1 MKDIKDLFYQIK
13 DTSSLIVKKSII
25 KENEDN
31 KLFLK
36 AIKFLL
42 DPNVITGI
50 NKKKIDKKVNCDGEI
65 VGDFSELI
73 DYLIANN
80 TGTDENIATVRL
92 FLLNCSDKDVGFYK
106 DIITK
111 SFRLGCNV
119 KLVNSAIPG
128 LIPVWNVQ
136 LGSAYDKL
144 KLKDGERFYLSRKLN
159 GCRAS
164 YYHDNLISRQ
174 GKHFNGMGHILHEI
188 HQLEKDLGESGWF
201 IDGELIR
208 KNIDNVS
215 DGENFRIGTGI
226 INSDAHSKE
235 EIKFVIFDMFKSK
248 DIRSGE
254 SLEKY
259 SIRKDRLNK
268 IRRLLFDKGYHHL
281 EIVEMVYEGT
291 DQSVIMHFLDEAV
304 KNDWEGLMLNKDAT
318 YKCKRTSDLIK
329 IKKFY
334 SMDLPIV
341 DVVEGTG
348 KYHGMLGAFVLQYK
362 DGTVNVGSGF
372 NDEQRKELWEKRREL
387 INRVVEV
394 KYKEITKDKNSGIE
408 SLQFPIFIQIRENG
422 KSISYD

>member
-1 MKDIKDLFYQIK
+1 MQSSKSRIQEVMLLKDIKDLFYQIK

-36 AIKFLL
+36 VIKFLL

-73 DYLIANN
+73 DYLIDNN

-92 FLLNCSDKDVGFYK
+92 FLSNCSDKDVGFYK

-164 YYHDNLISRQ
+164 YYHDKLISRQ
-174 GKHFNGMGHILHEI
+174 GKQFNGMGHILHEI

-215 DGENFRIGTGI
+215 DGENFRIGMGI

-268 IRRLLFDKGYHHL
+268 IRKLLFDKGYHHL
-281 EIVEMVYEGT
+281 EIVEMIYEGT
-291 DQSVIMHFLDEAV
+291 DQSMIMHFLDEAV
-304 KNDWEGLMLNKDAT
+304 KNDW
-318 YKCKRTSDLIK
+318 
-329 IKKFY
+329 
-334 SMDLPIV
+334 
-341 DVVEGTG
+341 
-348 KYHGMLGAFVLQYK
+348 
-362 DGTVNVGSGF
+362 
-372 NDEQRKELWEKRREL
+372 
-387 INRVVEV
+387 
-394 KYKEITKDKNSGIE
+394 
-408 SLQFPIFIQIRENG
+408 
-422 KSISYD
+422 